1 MGGRGDLTPS
11 PSKLRLMKKNHW
23 IAPLPSTKVP
33 YMYFEKKIDIKFKLI
48 SVTVLQHTMSKKYCP
63 FLYSE
68 YYTIKIGQ
76 DFSVIMYRVGR
87 GRNER
92 IVCPQPNNV
101 YNCSPHRPI
110 CKITPCDTVSRHP
123 WYLYWIVT
131 QK

>member
-1 MGGRGDLTPS
+1 
-11 PSKLRLMKKNHW
+11 MKKNHW

-87 GRNER
+87 GRSRGLFVFSPTMCIIVAR
-92 IVCPQPNNV
+92 IDQFAKL
-101 YNCSPHRPI
+101 RPV
-110 CKITPCDTVSRHP
+110 TPSV
-123 WYLYWIVT
+123 VT
-131 QK
+131 RGTYIG